1 MTNCPENGG
10 DTMKELLLD
19 FIVYLRGKKTLSE
32 NTLESYCR
40 DVQQYI
46 DFLGAQGIIN
56 VKQAP
61 YDIFTTY
68 IKEQQSAGRAP
79 TTINRSMASVRVF
92 YRYLMMEAIVSVNPT
107 IGIESPKIDRKRPG
121 YLTQEEVRTLLDQ
134 PVKSGPKSGLKGVR
148 DKGMMELVYASGIR
162 VHELIALN
170 VADLDMKNCI
180 LRCGEP
186 GSDRFIPLDP
196 QRMKLMASYLEEA
209 RPYMMRDRNERAL
222 FINTNGG
229 RLSRQGFWKIIK
241 QYAQQA
247 GIEKEITP
255 HMLRQALAV
264 HLLQTGRNPDE
275 VKALLGRA
283 DLTSLIEFIPGGKAA
298 K

>member
-1 MTNCPENGG
+1 
-10 DTMKELLLD
+10 MKELLLD
-19 FIVYLRGKKTLSE
+19 FIAYLRSKKTLSD
-32 NTLESYCR
+32 NTLESYSR

-46 DFLGAQGIIN
+46 DFLGTQNITA
-56 VKQAP
+56 VRQAP

-68 IKEQQSAGRAP
+68 IKEQQAAGRAP

-107 IGIESPKIDRKRPG
+107 IGIESPKIDRKKPG
-121 YLTQEEVRTLLDQ
+121 YLTQDEVRLLLDQ
-134 PVKSGPKSGLKGVR
+134 PEKIGLKGIR
-148 DKGMMELVYASGIR
+148 DKGMMELVYVSGIR

-170 VADLDMKNCI
+170 VADLDMKNRI
-180 LRCGEP
+180 LRCGDP
-186 GSDRFIPLDP
+186 GSERFIPLEP
-196 QRMKLMASYLEEA
+196 QCLKPMSDYLEMA
-209 RPYMMRDRNERAL
+209 RPFMLRDRNETAL

-247 GIEKEITP
+247 GIEKDITP

-264 HLLQTGRNPDE
+264 HLLQTGRDPEE
-275 VKALLGRA
+275 VKSLLGRLLSFA
-283 DLTSLIEFIPGGKAA
+283 CRCN
-298 K
+298 

>member
-1 MTNCPENGG
+1 
-10 DTMKELLLD
+10 MKQLLLD
-19 FIVYLRGKKTLSE
+19 FIAYLRSKKTLSE
-32 NTLESYCR
+32 NTLESYSR
-40 DVQQYI
+40 DVLQYI
-46 DFLGAQGIIN
+46 DFLETQKITDIR
-56 VKQAP
+56 KAP

-68 IKEQQSAGRAP
+68 IQHQQAAGRAP

-107 IGIESPKIDRKRPG
+107 IGIESPKIERRKPG
-121 YLTQEEVRTLLDQ
+121 YLTHEEVRLLLDQ
-134 PVKSGPKSGLKGVR
+134 PEKIGLKGIR

-162 VHELIALN
+162 VHELISLN
-170 VADLDMKNCI
+170 VADLDMKNRI

-186 GSDRFIPLDP
+186 GEERYIPLDLLCVKP
-196 QRMKLMASYLEEA
+196 MSDYLEMA
-209 RPYMMRDRNERAL
+209 RPFMLRDRNETAL

-247 GIEKEITP
+247 EIKKEITP

-264 HLLQTGRNPDE
+264 HLLQAGRDPEE
-275 VKALLGRA
+275 VKALLGRS
-283 DLTSLIEFIPGGKAA
+283 DLTSLIEYIPVDKSAE
-298 K
+298 KR

>member
-1 MTNCPENGG
+1 
-10 DTMKELLLD
+10 MKELLQE
-19 FIVYLRGKKTLSE
+19 FIAYLRGKKTLSE
-32 NTLESYCR
+32 NTLESYSR

-46 DFLGAQGIIN
+46 DFLGTQN
-56 VKQAP
+56 VTNVRQAP

-68 IKEQQSAGRAP
+68 IKEQQAAGRAP

-107 IGIESPKIDRKRPG
+107 IGIESPKIERRKPG
-121 YLTQEEVRTLLDQ
+121 YLTQNEVRLLLEQ
-134 PVKSGPKSGLKGVR
+134 PEKIGLKGIR
-148 DKGMMELVYASGIR
+148 DKGMMELVYATGIR
-162 VHELIALN
+162 VHELISLN
-170 VADLDMKNCI
+170 VADLDMKNRI
-180 LRCGEP
+180 LRCGVQGAE
-186 GSDRFIPLDP
+186 RFIPLDP
-196 QRMKLMASYLEEA
+196 ACVKPMTDYLEMA
-209 RPYMMRDRNERAL
+209 RPFMLRDRNETAL

-255 HMLRQALAV
+255 HMLRQALSV
-264 HLLQTGRNPDE
+264 HLLQTGRDPDE
-275 VKALLGRA
+275 VKALLGRS
-283 DLTSLIEFIPGGKAA
+283 DLTSLQEFIPGGKV

>member
-1 MTNCPENGG
+1 
-10 DTMKELLLD
+10 MKELLLD
-19 FIVYLRGKKTLSE
+19 FIAYLRSKKTLSE
-32 NTLESYCR
+32 NTLESYSR

-46 DFLGAQGIIN
+46 DFLGTQNITMI
-56 VKQAP
+56 KQAP

-68 IKEQQSAGRAP
+68 IKEQQAVGRAP

-107 IGIESPKIDRKRPG
+107 IGIESPKIERKKPG
-121 YLTQEEVRTLLDQ
+121 YLTQDEVKLLLDQ
-134 PVKSGPKSGLKGVR
+134 PEKIGLKGIR
-148 DKGMMELVYASGIR
+148 DKGMMELVYVSGIR

-170 VADLDMKNCI
+170 VADLDMKNRI
-180 LRCGEP
+180 LRCGDP
-186 GSDRFIPLDP
+186 GSERFIPLEVQCLKPMSD
-196 QRMKLMASYLEEA
+196 YLEMA
-209 RPYMMRDRNERAL
+209 RPFMLRDRNETAL

-247 GIEKEITP
+247 GIEKDITP

-264 HLLQTGRNPDE
+264 HLLQTGRDPEE
-275 VKALLGRA
+275 VKALLGRS
-283 DLTSLIEFIPGGKAA
+283 DLTSLLEYIPGA
-298 K
+298 KPH

>member
-1 MTNCPENGG
+1 
-10 DTMKELLLD
+10 MKELLLE
-19 FIVYLRGKKTLSE
+19 FIAYLRSKKTLSE
-32 NTLESYCR
+32 NTLESYSR

-46 DFLGAQGIIN
+46 DFLGTQNIIDIR
-56 VKQAP
+56 QAP
-61 YDIFTTY
+61 YDIFTAY

-107 IGIESPKIDRKRPG
+107 IGIESPKIDRKKPG
-121 YLTQEEVRTLLDQ
+121 YLSQDEVRILLDQ

-170 VADLDMKNCI
+170 TADLDMKNNI

-186 GSDRFIPLDP
+186 GSDRYIPIDS
-196 QRMKLMASYLEEA
+196 QCMKPMGSYLEEA
-209 RPYMMRDRNERAL
+209 RPYMMRDRNENAL

-247 GIEKEITP
+247 GINKDITP

-264 HLLQTGRNPDE
+264 HLLQKGRSPDE

-283 DLTSLIEFIPGGKAA
+283 DLTSLVEFIPGGKSA

>member
-1 MTNCPENGG
+1 
-10 DTMKELLLD
+10 MKELLLD
-19 FIVYLRGKKTLSE
+19 FIAYLRSKKTLSD
-32 NTLESYCR
+32 NTLESYSR

-46 DFLGAQGIIN
+46 DFLGTQNITA
-56 VKQAP
+56 VRQAP

-68 IKEQQSAGRAP
+68 IKEQQAAGRAP

-107 IGIESPKIDRKRPG
+107 IGIESPKIDRKKPG
-121 YLTQEEVRTLLDQ
+121 YLTQDEVRLLLDQ
-134 PVKSGPKSGLKGVR
+134 PEKIGLKGIR
-148 DKGMMELVYASGIR
+148 DKGMMELVYVSGIR

-170 VADLDMKNCI
+170 VADLDMKNRI
-180 LRCGEP
+180 LRCGDP
-186 GSDRFIPLDP
+186 GSERFIPLEP
-196 QRMKLMASYLEEA
+196 QCLKPMSDYLEMA
-209 RPYMMRDRNERAL
+209 RPFMLRDRNETAL

-247 GIEKEITP
+247 GIEKDITP

-264 HLLQTGRNPDE
+264 HLLQTGRDPEE
-275 VKALLGRA
+275 VKSLLGRS
-283 DLTSLIEFIPGGKAA
+283 DLTSLLEYIPGA
-298 K
+298 KQH

>member
-1 MTNCPENGG
+1 
-10 DTMKELLLD
+10 MKELLLD
-19 FIVYLRGKKTLSE
+19 FIAYLRSKKTLSE
-32 NTLESYCR
+32 NTLESYSR

-46 DFLGAQGIIN
+46 DFLGTQNITMI
-56 VKQAP
+56 KQAP

-68 IKEQQSAGRAP
+68 IKEQQAVGRAP

-107 IGIESPKIDRKRPG
+107 IGIESPKIERKKPG
-121 YLTQEEVRTLLDQ
+121 YLTQDEVKLLLDQ
-134 PVKSGPKSGLKGVR
+134 PEKIGLKGIR
-148 DKGMMELVYASGIR
+148 DKGMMELVYVSGIR

-170 VADLDMKNCI
+170 VADLDMKNRI
-180 LRCGEP
+180 LRCGDP
-186 GSDRFIPLDP
+186 GSERFIPLEAQCLKPMSD
-196 QRMKLMASYLEEA
+196 YLEMA
-209 RPYMMRDRNERAL
+209 RPFMLRDRNETAL

-247 GIEKEITP
+247 GIEKDITP

-264 HLLQTGRNPDE
+264 HLLQTGRDPEE
-275 VKALLGRA
+275 VKALLGRS
-283 DLTSLIEFIPGGKAA
+283 DLTSLLEYIPGAKAH
-298 K
+298 